1 MIPLSTWLPIIEMLA
16 VLDSSIFL
24 IPKFNQFLNSRGS
37 TMEIIFK
44 AAVFKYQCA
53 SDSLGNLLKHKLLE
67 VIDMFSTLVV
77 VMVS

>member
-53 SDSLGNLLKHKLLE
+53 SDSLGNKLLE